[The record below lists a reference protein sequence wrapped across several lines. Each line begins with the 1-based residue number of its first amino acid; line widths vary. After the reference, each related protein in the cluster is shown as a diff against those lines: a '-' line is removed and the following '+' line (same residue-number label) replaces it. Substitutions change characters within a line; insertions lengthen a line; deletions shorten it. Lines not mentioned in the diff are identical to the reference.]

1 MAEPVRR
8 VTQTTVQ
15 DGDTT
20 RTVREVDDARV
31 NTGAE
36 QNTVTRLIAF
46 IAGVLLVLLAFR
58 FILILFGANKGNG
71 FVDFIY
77 SVSYPFARP
86 FFGMFGYDLQY
97 GVARIEIST
106 LVAMA
111 VYGLVAYGIIK
122 LVNIASRR

>member
-1 MAEPVRR
+1 MTDPVRR

-36 QNTVTRLIAF
+36 QNTITRLIAF

-58 FILILFGANKGNG
+58 FVLILFGANKGNG

-97 GVARIEIST
+97 GVARVEIST

-111 VYGLVAYGIIK
+111 VYGLVAYAIIK